1 MPTSESPEPAPRT
14 LDTLAV
20 TPTALGHLAVHFRPG
35 ERELATRFFQLLGAR
50 VREFPNPLSTEPI
63 YLVAMNSAEPD
74 RASDVLFLMAL
85 KPAQA
90 ELEEAISAALRV
102 GATEE
107 HSALAAFREHRNEW
121 MESYLHFG
129 LVFDSL
135 EELEAAVG
143 RLHAEVDNDPVFG
156 ARIKDL
162 RVLRARGDAE
172 IAARMDESELF
183 ADAEHAYGRNT
194 VQVHVRTDLFATGLA
209 MFDSVVELDYVFTGP
224 GRERNP
230 FNDLSP

>member
-1 MPTSESPEPAPRT
+1 MSTSESPESAPRT
-14 LDTLAV
+14 LETLAA

-35 ERELATRFFQLLGAR
+35 ERELATRFFQLLGGR

-63 YLVAMNSAEPD
+63 YLVAMNGADPD

-90 ELEEAISAALRV
+90 ELEEAITAALRV
-102 GATEE
+102 GTTEE
-107 HSALAAFREHRNEW
+107 HPALAGFHEHRNEW
-121 MESYLHFG
+121 LESYLHFG

-143 RLHAEVDNDPVFG
+143 RLRAEVDDDSVFG

-172 IAARMDESELF
+172 IAARMDESEVF
-183 ADAEHAYGRNT
+183 ADAEYAYGRNT

-224 GRERNP
+224 GRERHP
-230 FNDLSP
+230 FNDLTP